1 MKRRV
6 LVRGTTAT
14 VCLLGGVGATML
26 GVPIVASFVAASAA
40 LAIAWRLTG
49 DRSTE
54 AHRAPHRDSD
64 PAQDRES

>member
-1 MKRRV
+1 
-6 LVRGTTAT
+6 
-14 VCLLGGVGATML
+14 ML